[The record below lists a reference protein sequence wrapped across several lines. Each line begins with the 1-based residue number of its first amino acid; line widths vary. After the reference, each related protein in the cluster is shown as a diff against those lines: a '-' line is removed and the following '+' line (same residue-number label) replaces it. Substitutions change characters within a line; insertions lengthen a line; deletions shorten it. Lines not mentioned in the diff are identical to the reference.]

1 MMNIT
6 CYNFNGADVRTV
18 TLPNGE
24 PGFVGKDVAE
34 RLGYADTS
42 DAIKRHC
49 KGSVIRLPLPTAG
62 GMQQTRILNGDPNYH
77 DSWHDIIGYTKL
89 VADELQ
95 APTDRV

>member
-1 MMNIT
+1 MLDGLGLT
-6 CYNFNGADVRTV
+6 LADFSAD
-18 TLPNGE
+18 LPDAYGRLQPAFQLPKRE

-62 GMQQTRILNGDPNYH
+62 GMQQTRIL
-77 DSWHDIIGYTKL
+77 T
-89 VADELQ
+89 
-95 APTDRV
+95 

>member
-1 MMNIT
+1 MTNIA

-18 TLPNGE
+18 VLPNGE

-34 RLGYADTS
+34 LLGYKDTS

-62 GMQQTRILNGDPNYH
+62 GMQQ
-77 DSWHDIIGYTKL
+77 
-89 VADELQ
+89 V
-95 APTDRV
+95 RVVEALKKRYSF